1 MKQKSIKNKIFWAR
15 LSYWTG
21 AIVDLIIGIAAIFF
35 PGFTQYL
42 WQLDIP
48 IQGADLMWTKYFGSI
63 VFAWTCLLLW
73 ADRKPLERKGVLLL
87 TCFPVLVGLIAVEV
101 YAMIQNIAPMLNL
114 GLLIGMQTI
123 LLILF
128 GFSYI
133 NSREIE

>member
-1 MKQKSIKNKIFWAR
+1 
-15 LSYWTG
+15 
-21 AIVDLIIGIAAIFF
+21 
-35 PGFTQYL
+35 
-42 WQLDIP
+42 
-48 IQGADLMWTKYFGSI
+48 MWTKYFGLI

-101 YAMIQNIAPMLNL
+101 YAMIENIAPILNL
-114 GLLIGMQTI
+114 GLLIGMQTM

-133 NSREIE
+133 NYREIE